1 MSGKSWW
8 RNPLAASLL
17 LGVIL
22 KGVPQSLSEDLQWD
36 GARVPHGL
44 SVHTSLSFLSSSS
57 KLTILTKCLWGSF
70 LKEIPYTYITV
81 LGSAFGEIQTRRV
94 NRLYKFSYI
103 QGYLYSVFKIEGEL
117 AGYRILNSQEKL
129 F

>member
-8 RNPLAASLL
+8 INLLAASLP

-36 GARVPHGL
+36 GARVPHRL

-57 KLTILTKCLWGSF
+57 KLTTLTKCLRRSF
-70 LKEIPYTYITV
+70 LKE
-81 LGSAFGEIQTRRV
+81 
-94 NRLYKFSYI
+94 
-103 QGYLYSVFKIEGEL
+103 
-117 AGYRILNSQEKL
+117 
-129 F
+129 